1 MLTSLNHIT
10 TASRN
15 PQCESGTAGVG
26 IKVETGA
33 DPGGTHRTD
42 TRSPGFVDE
51 HQAQRIE
58 VRLGVEPGL
67 APSGGVGPLLL
78 AGVCRFF

>member
-1 MLTSLNHIT
+1 MSIRNLSGIHRNGRRPSADAYRDAGPASL
-10 TASRN
+10 A
-15 PQCESGTAGVG
+15 
-26 IKVETGA
+26 A
-33 DPGGTHRTD
+33 DSPATEPGHLR
-42 TRSPGFVDE
+42 RSPGFVDE